1 MMGMLRSPAARNDK
15 TLAVAARAV
24 DGGLLQAPCTK
35 CGEVADDGFDGMCH
49 DCYRGE
55 HGPPDSYWEGRD
67 GGSPTPSK
75 MVGGGFGPYD
85 SDFGRC
91 VR

>member
-1 MMGMLRSPAARNDK
+1 MAD
-15 TLAVAARAV
+15 
-24 DGGLLQAPCTK
+24 DEICTK
-35 CGEVADDGFDGMCH
+35 CGEVADDGYDGLCL

-55 HGPPDSYWEGRD
+55 HGPPDSYWEARD
-67 GGSPTPSK
+67 SSPAPSK